1 VAARLHGDR
10 VVRTRRPI
18 LCAGILLGALVCCAG
33 IREDELLCEEAMAHI
48 GQCCPG
54 LDVGAVDCTYTS
66 GCQTTYPALTVT
78 QSQCI
83 DGTSCPDLVSSDM
96 CPNAQAAQ
104 DSDASSGTGEPVLLL
119 VGQVCP

>member
-1 VAARLHGDR
+1 MAARLHGSR

-18 LCAGILLGALVCCAG
+18 LCAGVLLGALVCCAG

-54 LDVGAVDCTYTS
+54 LDVAAVDCTYTS
-66 GCQTTYPALTVT
+66 GCGTTYPALTVT

-83 DGTSCPDLVSSDM
+83 DGMSCAALVSSDM
-96 CPNAQAAQ
+96 CPNAQASQ
-104 DSDASSGTGEPVLLL
+104 DSDGSPGSGNSVLVL
-119 VGQVCP
+119 VEQVCP

>member
-1 VAARLHGDR
+1 
-10 VVRTRRPI
+10 VRTRRPI
-18 LCAGILLGALVCCAG
+18 LVVGILLGALVCCAG

-54 LDVGAVDCTYTS
+54 LDVAAVDCTYTS
-66 GCQTTYPALTVT
+66 GCSTTYPALTVP

-83 DGTSCPDLVSSDM
+83 DGMSCADLVSSDM

-104 DSDASSGTGEPVLLL
+104 DSDASSGSGEPVLLL